1 MGALPLPL
9 PLALALGSNSLRSVF
24 RCVAATLGGVLV
36 VALFGAAGVAHWL
49 GPASA
54 LAWQIPVEGPL
65 TQGFG
70 CTELALEPY
79 EPHCP
84 PASPFFHSGVDL
96 APLAGTEVRAAA
108 PGRVH
113 IRRTVG
119 GYGLHVMIDH
129 AGDTQS
135 LYGHLSAVEVEAE
148 AWVNAG
154 EVIGRVG
161 SSGNSTGPH
170 LHFEIRAQG
179 LPVDP
184 RVLLPALAGGG

>member
-1 MGALPLPL
+1 MSALPL
-9 PLALALGSNSLRSVF
+9 PLALALGPSSLRWVS
-24 RCVAATLGGVLV
+24 RCVAATLGSVLI
-36 VALFGAAGVAHWL
+36 VALLGAAGVAHWL
-49 GPASA
+49 EPASA
-54 LAWQIPVEGPL
+54 LAWQAPVEGPL

-79 EPHCP
+79 APHCP
-84 PASPFFHSGVDL
+84 PATPFFHSGVDL
-96 APLAGTEVRAAA
+96 APSTGTEVRAAA

-113 IRRTVG
+113 VRHLVG
-119 GYGLHVMIDH
+119 GYGLHVVIDH
-129 AGDTQS
+129 PGETQS
-135 LYGHLSAVEVEAE
+135 LYGHLSAVQVEAE
-148 AWVNAG
+148 TWVSAG

-184 RVLLPALAGGG
+184 RVLIPALAGGG

>member
-1 MGALPLPL
+1 MSALPP
-9 PLALALGSNSLRSVF
+9 PLALALGSGSLRWVC
-24 RCVAATLGGVLV
+24 RCVAATLGGVLI
-36 VALFGAAGVAHWL
+36 VAVLGAAGMAHWL

-54 LAWQIPVEGPL
+54 LAWQVPVDGAL

-79 EPHCP
+79 AARCP
-84 PASPFFHSGVDL
+84 PATPFFHSGIDL
-96 APLAGTEVRAAA
+96 AAPAGTEVRAAA

-113 IRRTVG
+113 VRRTAG
-119 GYGLHVMIDH
+119 GYGLHVVIDH
-129 AGDTQS
+129 AGETQS
-135 LYGHLSAVEVEAE
+135 LYGHLSAVQVEAG

-154 EVIGRVG
+154 DVIGQVG

-170 LHFEIRAQG
+170 LHFEIRALG

-184 RVLLPALAGGG
+184 RVLLPALTGGG